1 MSPRFEL
8 VSQFSPKGDQ
18 PAAIKALVAALEEGV
33 RHQVLL
39 GITGSGKTFTV
50 ANVIQA
56 VQKPTLIMAPNKT
69 LAAQLYGEMR
79 ELFPKNAVEYFVSY
93 YDYYQ
98 PEAYVP
104 ASDTYIDKDAIINDA
119 IDRMRHSA
127 TRALL
132 SRSDVIIVAS
142 VSCIYGIG
150 SAESYHGLLIDL
162 KVGEEFRRDNLLR
175 MLVDIQYER
184 NDIDFHRGTFRVRG
198 DVVEVFPAY
207 EQDTAVRIEFFG
219 DVIEAIKE
227 VDPLR
232 GKVKGSV
239 PRYGIYPGSHYVT
252 PQEQMRKAITD
263 IRVEL
268 RERLD
273 FLDKEVKFLEKQ
285 RLEQRTIYDLEMM
298 EQMGFCNGIENYSR
312 HLSNRKAGE
321 PPPTLIDYF
330 PKDFLMI
337 LDESHQTVPQIGAMY
352 RGDRA
357 RKETLVEYGFRLPSA
372 LDNRPLKFDEWEEHV
387 KHAIYVSATP
397 AEYEIQKAGG
407 VLVEQVI
414 RPTGLMDPVVEVRP
428 VAGQVDDLLAEIKA
442 RVAKNERVLC
452 TTLTKR
458 MAEDLTDYYRELGVR
473 IRYLHSDV
481 ETLDR
486 IDILRD
492 LRLGEFDVL
501 VGINLLREGLDL
513 PEVSL
518 VAIFDADKEGFLRS
532 ARSLIQTI
540 GRAARNVNGRVI
552 MYGDRITAAMKQAI
566 DETARRRT
574 RQGEY
579 NEEHGITPATIVRAV
594 MHINLAAGTTDYI
607 DVPKIPRGAGAALAD
622 VDLSE
627 KIHALRLE
635 MFTAAEALDFEKA
648 ARMRDELRLLE
659 AISGDG
665 GDASKDTSYDPYGAK
680 RKPSGK
686 AKKGAP
692 KKSTPAATKRATSK
706 WKPR

>member
-1 MSPRFEL
+1 MAAGFRLKTSFE
-8 VSQFSPKGDQ
+8 PKGDQ
-18 PAAIKALVAALEEGV
+18 PRAIGELMEGLA
-33 RHQVLL
+33 RGDKHQVLL

-50 ANVIQA
+50 ANVIQQSGRPA
-56 VQKPTLIMAPNKT
+56 LILAPNKT

-79 ELFPKNAVEYFVSY
+79 ELFPENAVEYFVSY

-98 PEAYVP
+98 PEAYIP
-104 ASDTYIDKDAIINDA
+104 STDTFIDKDAIINDQ

-127 TRALL
+127 TVALL
-132 SRSDVIIVAS
+132 SRRDVIIVAS

-150 SAESYHGLLIDL
+150 SAESYHGLVIQLA
-162 KVGEEFRRDNLLR
+162 VGEEFRRDALLR
-175 MLVDIQYER
+175 QLVDIQYER
-184 NDIDFHRGTFRVRG
+184 NDVDFHRGTFRVRG
-198 DVVEVFPAY
+198 DVVEVFPTY
-207 EQDTAVRIEFFG
+207 EHETAIRIEFFG
-219 DVIEAIKE
+219 DVIESIKE

-232 GKVKGSV
+232 GRVKSTLE
-239 PRYGIYPGSHYVT
+239 RYAIYPGSHYVT
-252 PQEQMRKAITD
+252 PQEQMRRAIASVRD
-263 IRVEL
+263 EL

-273 FLDKEVKFLEKQ
+273 FYDKEGRFLEKQ
-285 RLEQRTIYDLEMM
+285 RLEQRTQYDLEMM
-298 EQMGFCNGIENYSR
+298 EQMGFCTGIENYSR

-330 PKDFLMI
+330 PEDFLMI

-372 LDNRPLKFDEWEEHV
+372 LDNRPLKFEEWESHV
-387 KHAIYVSATP
+387 KQAIYVSATP
-397 AEYEIQKAGG
+397 AEYEIGKAGG

-414 RPTGLMDPVVEVRP
+414 RPTGLTDPAVEVRP
-428 VAGQVDDLLAEIKA
+428 VGGQVDDLLAEIRDRAK
-442 RVAKNERVLC
+442 KNERVLC

-532 ARSLIQTI
+532 PRSLIQTI
-540 GRAARNVNGRVI
+540 GRAARNSNGRVI
-552 MYGDRITAAMKQAI
+552 MYAD
-566 DETARRRT
+566 
-574 RQGEY
+574 
-579 NEEHGITPATIVRAV
+579 HVTPA
-594 MHINLAAGTTDYI
+594 M
-607 DVPKIPRGAGAALAD
+607 
-622 VDLSE
+622 
-627 KIHALRLE
+627 
-635 MFTAAEALDFEKA
+635 
-648 ARMRDELRLLE
+648 
-659 AISGDG
+659 
-665 GDASKDTSYDPYGAK
+665 
-680 RKPSGK
+680 
-686 AKKGAP
+686 
-692 KKSTPAATKRATSK
+692 KRATEETN
-706 WKPR
+706 RRRDRQVAYNT